1 MGVSISNKKIAKGWV
16 STLICHSNGLVRLD
30 SCVHESYPVLI
41 HGWLFSAIITA
52 DSDLSYFKADI
63 KIVVTLQ
70 VKNIH
75 MEVL

>member
-1 MGVSISNKKIAKGWV
+1 
-16 STLICHSNGLVRLD
+16 
-30 SCVHESYPVLI
+30 VHESYPVLI